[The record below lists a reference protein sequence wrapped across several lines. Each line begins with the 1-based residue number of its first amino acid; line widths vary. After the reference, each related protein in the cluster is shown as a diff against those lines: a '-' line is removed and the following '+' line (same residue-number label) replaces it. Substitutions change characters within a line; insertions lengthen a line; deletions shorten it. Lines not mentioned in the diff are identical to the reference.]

1 MISRQNTTRG
11 FALPTILIVSVIM
24 LIVLLSSVSAAT
36 SIRSAMDAQYY
47 DQLAREAAES
57 GIAKAQ
63 GCLQQ
68 SAAIPQWTDAK
79 PLRPWTNCSGDPY
92 GSETCPA
99 TAASNTKPAC
109 GVLVTS
115 TIRTSFSVGLPT
127 TSPSGVQILTSN
139 SEVSL
144 IRSTDKTTSRTYAD
158 SASASVGANV
168 SIAYTTISNAQPS
181 ASIGMPLAAQ
191 SFSFGS
197 DGNVY
202 GLGYNGFGIL
212 GNGTQTNA
220 QTPVKFALPGSLKA
234 KAVAT
239 NTLAGGISAFV
250 ITSDDQVYGAGA
262 NMYGQLGNGATAT
275 RQTTPTKFNLPVGE
289 KAAKIFVHGESTFVI
304 TQTGSVYAAGAGTN
318 GQLGNG
324 LATSSSSPVKMT
336 LPAGEKVVSIE
347 ADWHSVYLVTE
358 SGKAYMTG
366 INEWRQS
373 GNGTNVQVNTPIRFY
388 TNAGDAGEPTVRQVV
403 TDGNTGWALLSDGT
417 MWGVGRSSDGQ
428 LGNSAATTGSGS
440 WSATFLQ
447 FSLGAERGVQMATDY
462 ADVVVVTDTGKVFGA
477 GRNDSGELGCGNTT
491 MQALPCQM
499 ILPAGKKAKSVVNTG
514 YGGTGASDLYGD
526 NTFVITTDG
535 DVYGTG
541 DNNYGQLGIGT
552 SGGVQ
557 STPQRMQLP
566 AGIEAQSVRAG
577 AGTVVVL
584 GSDGRVYG
592 VGNNNYG
599 QLGNGTTTNL
609 STPTATN
616 YLNLRPRVLF

>member
-1 MISRQNTTRG
+1 
-11 FALPTILIVSVIM
+11 
-24 LIVLLSSVSAAT
+24 
-36 SIRSAMDAQYY
+36 MDAQYY

-92 GSETCPA
+92 GTETCPA
-99 TAASNTKPAC
+99 TAASNTKAAC

-115 TIRTSFSVGLPT
+115 TVRTSFSVGLPT

-139 SEVSL
+139 SEVYL

-168 SIAYTTISNAQPS
+168 SIAYTTISNAQPT
-181 ASIGMPLAAQ
+181 AAIGMPLAAQ

-220 QTPVKFALPGSLKA
+220 QTPVKFTLPGSLKA

-304 TQTGSVYAAGAGTN
+304 TQTGSVYASGAGTY

-324 LATSSSSPVKMT
+324 LATSSSTPVKMT
-336 LPAGEKVVSIE
+336 LPVGEKIVSIE
-347 ADWHSVYLVTE
+347 ADWHSVYLVSE

-373 GNGTNVQVNTPIRFY
+373 GNGTKTQVNTPIRFY

-428 LGNSAATTGSGS
+428 LGNSAATTGSGA

-447 FSLGAERGVQMATDY
+447 FSLGTERGVQMATDY

-499 ILPAGKKAKSVVNTG
+499 ILPLGKKAKSIVNTG
-514 YGGTGASDLYGD
+514 YGGTGSSDLYGD

-535 DVYGTG
+535 DVYGVG
-541 DNNYGQLGIGT
+541 DNYYGQLGIGT
-552 SGGVQ
+552 SGAAQ
-557 STPQRMQLP
+557 STPQKMQLP
-566 AGIEAQSVRAG
+566 AVIEAQSVRAG

-599 QLGNGTTTNL
+599 QLGNGTTTNI